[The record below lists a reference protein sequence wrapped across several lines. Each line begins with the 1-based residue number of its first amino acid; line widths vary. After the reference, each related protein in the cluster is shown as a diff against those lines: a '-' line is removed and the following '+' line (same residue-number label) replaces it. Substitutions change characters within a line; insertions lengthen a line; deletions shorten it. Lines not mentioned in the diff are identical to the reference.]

1 MDYEYIC
8 MDCLERFNTEPPF
21 HNEPKKCPNCK
32 GHDICTVEIYER
44 NQIINDREEHRED
57 KRLTLKE

>member
-8 MDCLERFNTEPPF
+8 LDCLERFNTEPPL
-21 HNEPKKCPNCK
+21 HLEVKHCPCCG

-44 NQIINDREEHRED
+44 NQLINAQEA
-57 KRLTLKE
+57 LKE